1 MADNTQKFDL
11 DTLDASL
18 VEEIIEINGEANAME
33 GPAPVDD
40 GVHRVKL
47 LPLESSEVEVK
58 ETNPKKGGTPTPYI
72 GFRFSGSVIDEGGPN
87 NNKRIFGRVN
97 TLVFDG
103 KSEMAQYIKVAKGG
117 GPDAVAYVST
127 LNNYVK
133 LAQAF
138 KEVLASEPIIKVKTR
153 WVAARKE
160 EDGSYK
166 TVLSGQKKF
175 PQRAD
180 GKGYQSTIFDQ
191 KSQAEINAQVEI
203 VDIFPDK

>member
-1 MADNTQKFDL
+1 MADTPQKFDL
-11 DTLDASL
+11 DQLDETL
-18 VEEIIEINGEANAME
+18 VEEVIEINGEANAME

-47 LPLESSEVEVK
+47 LPIESSEVEVK
-58 ETNPKKGGTPTPYI
+58 TTNPKKGGTPTEYI

-103 KSEMAQYIKVAKGG
+103 KSEMAQYIKVARGG
-117 GPDAVAYVST
+117 GPDAVAFVSG

-133 LAQAF
+133 LAKAF
-138 KEVLASEPIIKVKTR
+138 KETLAAEPIIKVKTR
-153 WVAARKE
+153 WVASRKE
-160 EDGSYK
+160 DDGSYK

-175 PQRAD
+175 PPRKD
-180 GKGYQSTIFDQ
+180 GKGFENVIFDQ
-191 KSQAEINAQVEI
+191 KSGAEINAQVEI
-203 VDIFPDK
+203 VDIYPDK